1 MMENQLFNLEKIRD
15 FTSPIENLQGKVNQI
30 TNIAEKLEAEKRLIS
45 QYFDDESFINQLNEL
60 TKILSNIYKN
70 LENIS
75 NNNINRFLD
84 LQNKLLNKYKNDF
97 KEHLKLISLNEINT
111 KIIGLDLIENRKI
124 SKIISQTS
132 YISSIG
138 INQWLELIDALN
150 RNSLFLSS
158 VEQLKKYRSNLIDK
172 RLKDI
177 LSRIPD
183 SIDSSFIKEF
193 EQQFYLNNELT
204 YEEFLQT
211 AENKLTEQELLARKE
226 FVNKRKE
233 KHEIEELKRK
243 QEEQTETY
251 KNYMKFSDKE
261 FERRERKKKREK
273 LADVI
278 VNGNQKKLELSDE
291 VSEKIEKF
299 KSKFDKNFKENY
311 LNLKDDNKDPIEL
324 IRERKKKK
332 EKEYKKFKNHFEPD

>member
-1 MMENQLFNLEKIRD
+1 MENQLFNLEKIRD

-45 QYFDDESFINQLNEL
+45 QYFDDESFVNQLNEL

-70 LENIS
+70 LEHIS

-97 KEHLKLISLNEINT
+97 KDHLKLISLNEINT

-124 SKIISQTS
+124 SKIISQIS

-150 RNSLFLSS
+150 RNSLFLTS
-158 VEQLKKYRSNLIDK
+158 VEQLKKHHSILIDK
-172 RLKDI
+172 RLKDE

-193 EQQFYLNNELT
+193 EQQFYLNHELT

-211 AENKLTEQELLARKE
+211 VENKLTEEELLARKE
-226 FVNKRKE
+226 FVNKRNE
-233 KHEIEELKRK
+233 KHEFEELKRK

-251 KNYMKFSDKE
+251 KNYLKFSDKE

-273 LADVI
+273 LTDV
-278 VNGNQKKLELSDE
+278 VVDGDQKKLELSDE
-291 VSEKIEKF
+291 ISEKIQKF
-299 KSKFDKNFKENY
+299 KSQFDKNFKENY
-311 LNLKDDNKDPIEL
+311 LNQKDDDKDPLEL

-332 EKEYKKFKNHFEPD
+332 EKEYKKFKNHFESD

>member
-1 MMENQLFNLEKIRD
+1 MENQLFNLEKIRE

-45 QYFDDESFINQLNEL
+45 QYFYDESFINQLNEL
-60 TKILSNIYKN
+60 TQILNNIYKN

-97 KEHLKLISLNEINT
+97 KDHLKLISLNEINT
-111 KIIGLDLIENRKI
+111 KIIGLNLIENRKI
-124 SKIISQTS
+124 CKIISQTS

-138 INQWLELIDALN
+138 INQWLELTDALN

-158 VEQLKKYRSNLIDK
+158 IEQLKKYYSNLIDK
-172 RLKDI
+172 RFKDE
-177 LSRIPD
+177 LSGISD
-183 SIDSSFIKEF
+183 SLDSSFLKEF
-193 EQQFYLNNELT
+193 EQQFYLNPELT

-211 AENKLTEQELLARKE
+211 VENKLTEQELLDRKK
-226 FVNKRKE
+226 FVSKRKE
-233 KHEIEELKRK
+233 KLEIEELKKK

-273 LADVI
+273 LTDVI
-278 VNGNQKKLELSDE
+278 IDVNQKKLELSDE

-299 KSKFDKNFKENY
+299 KSQFDKNFKEKY
-311 LNLKDDNKDPIEL
+311 LNQKDDDKDPIEL

-332 EKEYKKFKNHFEPD
+332 EKEYKKFKNHFESV

>member
-1 MMENQLFNLEKIRD
+1 MENQLFNLEKIRE

-30 TNIAEKLEAEKRLIS
+30 TNIAEKLESEKRLIS

-84 LQNKLLNKYKNDF
+84 LQNKLLNKYKNDY
-97 KEHLKLISLNEINT
+97 KDHLKLISLNEINT
-111 KIIGLDLIENRKI
+111 KIIGLNLIENRKI

-158 VEQLKKYRSNLIDK
+158 VELLKIFYSNLIDK
-172 RLKDI
+172 RLKDE
-177 LSRIPD
+177 LSGIPD
-183 SIDSSFIKEF
+183 SIDSSFLKEY
-193 EQQFYLNNELT
+193 EQQFYLNPELT

-211 AENKLTEQELLARKE
+211 VENKLTKQELLVRKE
-226 FVNKRKE
+226 YVNKRKE
-233 KHEIEELKRK
+233 KHKIEELKKK

-251 KNYMKFSDKE
+251 KNYFKFSDKE
-261 FERRERKKKREK
+261 FERRERKRKREK
-273 LADVI
+273 LINVI
-278 VNGNQKKLELSDE
+278 LDGNQKKLELSDE

-299 KSKFDKNFKENY
+299 KSQFDKNFKENY
-311 LNLKDDNKDPIEL
+311 LNQKDDDKDPIEL

-332 EKEYKKFKNHFEPD
+332 RKRIQKVQKSF

>member
-1 MMENQLFNLEKIRD
+1 
-15 FTSPIENLQGKVNQI
+15 QI
-30 TNIAEKLEAEKRLIS
+30 TNIAEKLEAEKRIIS

-75 NNNINRFLD
+75 NHNVNRFLD

-150 RNSLFLSS
+150 RNSLFLTS
-158 VEQLKKYRSNLIDK
+158 VEQLKKHHSNLIDK
-172 RLKDI
+172 RLKDE

-183 SIDSSFIKEF
+183 STDSSFIKEF
-193 EQQFYLNNELT
+193 EQQFYLNHELT

-211 AENKLTEQELLARKE
+211 AESKLTEQELFARKE
-226 FVNKRKE
+226 FVNKRNE

-261 FERRERKKKREK
+261 FERRLRK
-273 LADVI
+273 
-278 VNGNQKKLELSDE
+278 Q
-291 VSEKIEKF
+291 
-299 KSKFDKNFKENY
+299 
-311 LNLKDDNKDPIEL
+311 
-324 IRERKKKK
+324 
-332 EKEYKKFKNHFEPD
+332 

>member
-1 MMENQLFNLEKIRD
+1 MENQLFNLEKIRE

-30 TNIAEKLEAEKRLIS
+30 TNIAEKLESEKRLIS

-97 KEHLKLISLNEINT
+97 KDHLKLISLNEINT
-111 KIIGLDLIENRKI
+111 KIIGLNLIENRKI

-158 VEQLKKYRSNLIDK
+158 VELLKIFYSNLIDK
-172 RLKDI
+172 RLKDE
-177 LSRIPD
+177 LSGIPD
-183 SIDSSFIKEF
+183 SIDSSFLKEY
-193 EQQFYLNNELT
+193 EQQFYLNPELT

-211 AENKLTEQELLARKE
+211 VENKLTKQELLVRKE
-226 FVNKRKE
+226 YVNKRKE
-233 KHEIEELKRK
+233 KHKIEELKKK

-251 KNYMKFSDKE
+251 KNYFKFSDKE
-261 FERRERKKKREK
+261 FERRERKRKREK
-273 LADVI
+273 LINVI
-278 VNGNQKKLELSDE
+278 LDGNQKKLELSDE

-299 KSKFDKNFKENY
+299 KSQFDKNFKENY
-311 LNLKDDNKDPIEL
+311 LNQKDDDKDPIEL

-332 EKEYKKFKNHFEPD
+332 EKEYKKFKNHFESS

>member
-1 MMENQLFNLEKIRD
+1 MENQLFNLEKIRE

-30 TNIAEKLEAEKRLIS
+30 TNITEKLEAEKRLIS

-60 TKILSNIYKN
+60 TKVLSNIYKN

-84 LQNKLLNKYKNDF
+84 LQNKLLSKYKNNF
-97 KEHLKLISLNEINT
+97 KDHLKLISLNEINT

-158 VEQLKKYRSNLIDK
+158 VEQLKKYHSNLIDK
-172 RLKDI
+172 RLKDE

-183 SIDSSFIKEF
+183 SIDSSFSKEF
-193 EQQFYLNNELT
+193 EQQFYLNPELT
-204 YEEFLQT
+204 YEEFLQIV
-211 AENKLTEQELLARKE
+211 ENKLTEEELLARKE

-233 KHEIEELKRK
+233 KYEIEELKK
-243 QEEQTETY
+243 IQEEQTETY
-251 KNYMKFSDKE
+251 KNYFKFSHKE
-261 FERRERKKKREK
+261 FKRRLRKEKREK
-273 LADVI
+273 LTDVI
-278 VNGNQKKLELSDE
+278 VDGNQKKLELSDE

-299 KSKFDKNFKENY
+299 KMQFDKNFKENY
-311 LNLKDDNKDPIEL
+311 LNQIDDDKDPLEL

-332 EKEYKKFKNHFEPD
+332 EVEYKKFKNHFESV

>member
-1 MMENQLFNLEKIRD
+1 MENQLFNLEKIRD

>member
-1 MMENQLFNLEKIRD
+1 MENQLFNLEKIRD
-15 FTSPIENLQGKVNQI
+15 YASPIENLQGKVNQI
-30 TNIAEKLEAEKRLIS
+30 SNIAEKLEVEKRLIT
-45 QYFDDESFINQLNEL
+45 QYFDDESFINQLNEI

-75 NNNINRFLD
+75 NNNINRFLE
-84 LQNKLLNKYKNDF
+84 LKNNLLNKYKNQF
-97 KEHLKLISLNEINT
+97 KDQLKSISFNEIKT
-111 KIIGLDLIENRKI
+111 KIIGLNLIENRKI

-158 VEQLKKYRSNLIDK
+158 VELLKKYYSNLIDN
-172 RLKDI
+172 RLKDE
-177 LSRIPD
+177 LSGIPD
-183 SIDSSFIKEF
+183 SLDSSFIKEF
-193 EQQFYLNNELT
+193 EQQFYLNPKLT
-204 YEEFLQT
+204 YKEFLQT
-211 AENKLTEQELLARKE
+211 VENKMTEQEILTRKE
-226 FVNKRKE
+226 FVNNRKE
-233 KHEIEELKRK
+233 EYKIEELKKK

-251 KNYMKFSDKE
+251 KNYFKFSDKE

-273 LADVI
+273 LSNVI
-278 VNGNQKKLELSDE
+278 IDGNQKKLELSDE

-299 KSKFDKNFKENY
+299 KSQYNKNFKENY
-311 LNLKDDNKDPIEL
+311 LNQKDDDRDPIEL

-332 EKEYKKFKNHFEPD
+332 DKEYKKFKNHFESS

>member
-1 MMENQLFNLEKIRD
+1 MTENQLFNLEKIRD
-15 FTSPIENLQGKVNQI
+15 FTAPIENLQGKVNQI
-30 TNIAEKLEAEKRLIS
+30 TNIAEKLEAEKQLIS
-45 QYFDDESFINQLNEL
+45 QYFDDESFSNQLNEL

-97 KEHLKLISLNEINT
+97 KDHLKLISLNEINT

-172 RLKDI
+172 RLKDE

-193 EQQFYLNNELT
+193 EQQFYLNPELT
-204 YEEFLQT
+204 YEEILQT
-211 AENKLTEQELLARKE
+211 FENKLTKEELLARKE
-226 FVNKRKE
+226 FVNERKE
-233 KHEIEELKRK
+233 KHEFAELKKK

-251 KNYMKFSDKE
+251 KNYFKFSHKE
-261 FERRERKKKREK
+261 FERRLRKEKREK
-273 LADVI
+273 LTDV
-278 VNGNQKKLELSDE
+278 VVDGNRKELELSEE
-291 VSEKIEKF
+291 VSEKIKKF
-299 KSKFDKNFKENY
+299 KLQFDKNFKENY
-311 LNLKDDNKDPIEL
+311 LNQKDDDKDPIEL

-332 EKEYKKFKNHFEPD
+332 EKEYKKFKNHFESV

>member
-1 MMENQLFNLEKIRD
+1 MENQLFNLEKIRE

-30 TNIAEKLEAEKRLIS
+30 TNIAEKLEAEKRLTS
-45 QYFDDESFINQLNEL
+45 QYFDDESFSNQLNEL
-60 TKILSNIYKN
+60 TKVLSTIYKN

-97 KEHLKLISLNEINT
+97 KDHLKLISLNEINT

-150 RNSLFLSS
+150 RNSLFLTS
-158 VEQLKKYRSNLIDK
+158 VEQLRKYNNKLIDK
-172 RLKDI
+172 RLKDE

-183 SIDSSFIKEF
+183 GIDSSFIKEF
-193 EQQFYLNNELT
+193 EKQFYLNPELT

-211 AENKLTEQELLARKE
+211 VENKLTKQELLDRKE

-233 KHEIEELKRK
+233 KSEIEELKK
-243 QEEQTETY
+243 NQEEQTETY
-251 KNYMKFSDKE
+251 KNYLKFSPKE
-261 FERRERKKKREK
+261 FERRMRKEKREK
-273 LADVI
+273 LTDVI
-278 VNGNQKKLELSDE
+278 VDGNQKKMELSDE

-299 KSKFDKNFKENY
+299 KLQFDKNFKENY
-311 LNLKDDNKDPIEL
+311 LNQKDDDRDPIEL

-332 EKEYKKFKNHFEPD
+332 EKEYKKFKNHFESG

>member
-1 MMENQLFNLEKIRD
+1 MENQLFNLEKIRE

-30 TNIAEKLEAEKRLIS
+30 TNIAEKLESEKRLIS

-97 KEHLKLISLNEINT
+97 KDHLKLISLNEINT
-111 KIIGLDLIENRKI
+111 KIIGLNLIENRKI

-158 VEQLKKYRSNLIDK
+158 VELLKIFYSNLIDK
-172 RLKDI
+172 RLKDE
-177 LSRIPD
+177 LSGIPD
-183 SIDSSFIKEF
+183 SIDSSFLKEY
-193 EQQFYLNNELT
+193 EQQFYLNPELT

-211 AENKLTEQELLARKE
+211 VENKLTKQELLVRKE
-226 FVNKRKE
+226 YVNKRKE
-233 KHEIEELKRK
+233 KHKIEELKKK

-251 KNYMKFSDKE
+251 KNYFKFSEKE
-261 FERRERKKKREK
+261 FERRERKRKREK
-273 LADVI
+273 LINVI
-278 VNGNQKKLELSDE
+278 LDGNQKKLELSDE

-299 KSKFDKNFKENY
+299 KSQFDKNFKENY
-311 LNLKDDNKDPIEL
+311 LNQKDDDKDPIEL

-332 EKEYKKFKNHFEPD
+332 EKEYKKFKNHFESS